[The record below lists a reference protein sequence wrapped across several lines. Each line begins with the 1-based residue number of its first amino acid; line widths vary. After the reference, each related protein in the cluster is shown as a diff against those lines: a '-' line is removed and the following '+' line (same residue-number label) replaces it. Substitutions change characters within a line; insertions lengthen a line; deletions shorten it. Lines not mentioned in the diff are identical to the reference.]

1 MCVCVC
7 CELYRIPQMLHKAV
21 KDKQKT
27 LNKLQQEI
35 KEKKKENAALDQQLR
50 ELQVCILERRE
61 IEEIAGKL
69 CQPWCI
75 RGTEYRTP
83 LHCCQTRYMNT
94 PHKDMCVQ
102 HTPHKD
108 VCVYVYSIQRCVC
121 VCVCVCVYNIYH
133 TKMCVCTCTT
143 CKDVVCM

>member
-1 MCVCVC
+1 
-7 CELYRIPQMLHKAV
+7 MLHKAV

-75 RGTEYRTP
+75 RGTEYRT
-83 LHCCQTRYMNT
+83 LFHCCQTRYMNT
-94 PHKDMCVQ
+94 PHNDMCVQ

-108 VCVYVYSIQRCVC
+108 VCVYVYSIQRCVR
-121 VCVCVCVYNIYH
+121 VCVCVQHIPHKDVCVYVYN
-133 TKMCVCTCTT
+133 MQRCCVY
-143 CKDVVCM
+143 VVVTPPCIHCGPQSNW